1 MYGDI
6 ELNKTPSNAKDVLDI
21 APYAGNLICRHPCGA
36 DGGAAGAASNTK
48 VNYRIKGVPISV
60 TLQTISAQLRKDG
73 QIDLDVFRLKPL
85 AVVEVLSIFSKLEDL
100 CNRFTTLVGDTT
112 KHREFIPKLA
122 DRVQASANAFYK
134 EHLCHLRSLGQ
145 FLKDIQHGDEKKTEV
160 NNFESSSYPKVSAG
174 SSASP
179 EPQGLTAV
187 LD

>member
-1 MYGDI
+1 MYGDVW
-6 ELNKTPSNAKDVLDI
+6 LDKTPSSAKDVLDVI
-21 APYAGNLICRHPCGA
+21 PHAVDLIRGSPRGA
-36 DGGAAGAASNTK
+36 DGSLASNTEADSST
-48 VNYRIKGVPISV
+48 KGIPVSV
-60 TLQTISAQLRKDG
+60 TLQPIPAYLRKDG

-100 CNRFTTLVGDTT
+100 CNRFTTLVGRTT
-112 KHREFIPKLA
+112 TNREFIPKLA
-122 DRVQASANAFYK
+122 DRVRASANAFYE
-134 EHLCHLRSLGQ
+134 EHLCHLQSLGQ

-179 EPQGLTAV
+179 EPQGLTVA